1 MTHLEKKKMKKKL
14 ILFDCD
20 GVLVDSEYVASRVFS
35 EALAP
40 YGYHLSTEESI
51 KKFTGLN
58 EHVARQMIFEESGIE
73 IPENYWA
80 LQQSKLLEAYS
91 IELTPLMQP
100 VLEMLEKSHFPRGVA
115 SNSSRRHVDHCLK
128 LSQQYN
134 YFSEEFIF
142 TSQQVKKPKPAPDL
156 FLFAAEQMG
165 FSPEECLVV
174 EDSSAGT
181 RAAIE
186 AGMDVVIFL
195 GGMHTRYEW
204 YKENISSY
212 KKPMVSDSKEL
223 LAFLESRLINNS

>member
-1 MTHLEKKKMKKKL
+1 MKKKL

-40 YGYHLSTEESI
+40 YGYTISTEESI
-51 KKFTGLN
+51 KKFTGVN
-58 EHVARQMIFEESGIE
+58 EQEVRQMIFDESGID

-80 LQQSKLLEAYS
+80 LQQSKLLDAYS
-91 IELTPLMQP
+91 TELTPLMRP

-128 LSQQYN
+128 LSQQYS

-142 TSQQVKKPKPAPDL
+142 TSQQVERPKPAPDL
-156 FLFAAEQMG
+156 FLFAANRMG
-165 FSPEECLVV
+165 FKPEECLVV
-174 EDSSAGT
+174 EDSAAGT
-181 RAAIE
+181 QAAIE

-195 GGMHTRYEW
+195 GGMHTNYEW
-204 YKENISSY
+204 YKTHIASY
-212 KKPMVSDSKEL
+212 KKPIVSDSKDL
-223 LAFLESRLINNS
+223 LRFLESVL